1 MDQRGVSSVIGAV
14 MAVAIVVM
22 LGSVI
27 GMFALSFGDSVQPQA
42 PQVQVSHAVT
52 DDGDPLIAISHESGE
67 SLAIDQ
73 LYVTASEP
81 VDIGSE
87 AAANDAHASERE
99 AFAESSGG
107 NPPQVDIGETWD
119 AGETVYLDPDGDI
132 DGITV
137 RVLWNTQPVEGVNPG
152 TVEGADSYTLI
163 EFTV

>member
-14 MAVAIVVM
+14 LAVAIVVM

-27 GMFALSFGDSVQPQA
+27 GTFALSFGDSVQPQA

-52 DDGDPLIAISHESGE
+52 DDADPLIAITHESGE

-73 LYVTASEP
+73 LYVTASTP
-81 VDIGSE
+81 VDIGS
-87 AAANDAHASERE
+87 ATTANDDHASERE

-119 AGETVYLDPDGDI
+119 AGETVYLDPEGDI
-132 DGITV
+132 EGLTV

-152 TVEGADSYTLI
+152 SVEGADSYTLV